1 MTPTGGVRFASGG
14 ENDSIGQILPA
25 AARPPNPPGLPAAP
39 MGCTYHYD
47 VLVIGAG
54 HAGVEAA
61 CAAARLG
68 ARTALLTTNC
78 DTVGQMSCNP
88 AIGGVGKAQLV
99 REVDAL
105 GGVMGRAIDAT
116 GIQFRVLNRSK
127 GPAMHGPRAQAD
139 KKLYQMEVKR
149 LVEETTQLDLRQET
163 VDDLLLEPVAA
174 APGAPAWR
182 IAGVR
187 VRGDAEYRAAAVVL
201 TTGTFL
207 QAVMHTGEAKT
218 DGGRAGEG
226 TTSGVSRALQR
237 AGITLDRFKTGT
249 PCRLS
254 ATSIDFARLDVQVG
268 DPVPQPFSFLTA
280 AIEQEQMVCWITK
293 TSPAI
298 HDLIRANLHRAPM
311 FTGQIESRGPRY
323 CPSIEDKVVR
333 FADKESHQLFL
344 EPEGRRTREIY
355 VNGISTSLPRDVQ
368 DALVRMVPGLERA
381 VIMRYGYAVE
391 YDYCPPDQ
399 LFVTLESKRIARLFC
414 AGQINGTTGYE
425 EAAAQGLLAGA
436 NAARAAAGRDPLVLA
451 REDSYIGVLVDDLVT
466 RGVDEPYRMFTSRA
480 EHRLALRHDNADRR
494 LTPLAASI
502 GLAEPHRVERLA
514 AKTAEIEATLATL
527 AAHRVEGV
535 TLADLLKRPEVGWAD
550 CVARLPALA
559 TVSPDAATQIEH
571 DIRYAG
577 YVALDRE
584 RIERQR
590 RHAERPIPAGFDY
603 AGVRHLRA
611 EAREQLARIRPQTLG
626 QAGRVRGITP
636 ADLALVLLHL
646 EGAK

>member
-1 MTPTGGVRFASGG
+1 
-14 ENDSIGQILPA
+14 
-25 AARPPNPPGLPAAP
+25 

-68 ARTALLTTNC
+68 ARTALLTANC

-105 GGVMGRAIDAT
+105 GGLMGRAIDAT

-149 LVEETTQLDLRQET
+149 LVEETENLHLRQET
-163 VDDLLLEPVAA
+163 VEDVVFEPVAA
-174 APGAPAWR
+174 AAQAEPPWR
-182 IAGVR
+182 VVGVR

-207 QAVMHTGEAKT
+207 QAVMHVGEAQT
-218 DGGRAGEG
+218 AGGRAGEG
-226 TTSGVSRALQR
+226 TTSGVSRALAR
-237 AGITLDRFKTGT
+237 AGVVIDRFKTGT

-254 ATSIDFARLDVQVG
+254 ATSIDFSRLDVQPG
-268 DPVPQPFSFLTA
+268 DAEPQPFSFLTDR
-280 AIEQEQMVCWITK
+280 IEQDQMVCWITK

-298 HDLIRANLHRAPM
+298 HELIRANLHRAPM

-368 DALVRMVPGLERA
+368 DAMVRLVPGLERA

-399 LFVTLESKRIARLFC
+399 LFATLESKRVGGLFC

-436 NAARAAAGRDPLVLA
+436 NAALTAAGRDPLVLA
-451 REDSYIGVLVDDLVT
+451 REDSYIGVLIDDLVT

-494 LTPLAASI
+494 LTPLAASV
-502 GLAEPHRVERLA
+502 GLAEPWRIDRLA

-527 AAHRVEGV
+527 AAHRVGGV
-535 TLADLLKRPEVGWAD
+535 TVADLLKRPEFTWSHAVEAAPD
-550 CVARLPALA
+550 LA
-559 TVSPDAATQIEH
+559 AVSREAAIQIEN
-571 DIRYAG
+571 DIRYSG

-590 RHAERPIPAGFDY
+590 KHAERPIPEGFDY
-603 AGVRHLRA
+603 GGVRHLRV
-611 EAREQLARIRPQTLG
+611 EAREQLARIRPRTLG
-626 QAGRVRGITP
+626 QAGRVSGITP

-646 EGAK
+646 EGGR

>member
-1 MTPTGGVRFASGG
+1 MPS
-14 ENDSIGQILPA
+14 
-25 AARPPNPPGLPAAP
+25 
-39 MGCTYHYD
+39 TYDYD

-68 ARTALLTTNC
+68 AATALLTTNC

-88 AIGGVGKAQLV
+88 AIGGVGKGQLV

-105 GGVMGRAIDAT
+105 GGVMARAIDAT

-139 KKLYQMEVKR
+139 KKHYQMEVKR
-149 LVEETTQLDLRQET
+149 IVEETAGLDLRQET
-163 VDDLLLEPVAA
+163 VDDLIVDACFEAGRPT
-174 APGAPAWR
+174 WR
-182 IAGVR
+182 ITGVR
-187 VRGDAEYRAAAVVL
+187 VRGDAEYRARAVVL

-207 QAVMHTGEAKT
+207 QAMMHTGEAQVP
-218 DGGRAGEG
+218 GGRAGEG
-226 TTSGVSRALQR
+226 TTSGVSRALASLGFR
-237 AGITLDRFKTGT
+237 IDRFKTGT

-254 ATSIDFARLDVQVG
+254 ARSIDFSQLDVQPG
-268 DPVPQPFSFLTA
+268 DERPQPFSFLTDT
-280 AIEQEQMVCWITK
+280 IDQEQLPCWITR
-293 TSPAI
+293 TTPEI

-311 FTGQIESRGPRY
+311 YSGQIQSRGPRY

-344 EPEGRRTREIY
+344 EPEGRRTQEIY

-368 DALVRMVPGLERA
+368 DAMIRLVPGLARA
-381 VIMRYGYAVE
+381 QIIRYGYAVE

-399 LFVTLESKRIARLFC
+399 LTAALESKLVQGLFF

-425 EAAAQGLLAGA
+425 EAAAQGLVAGA
-436 NAARAAAGRDPLVLA
+436 NAALIPAGRDPFVPA
-451 REDSYIGVLVDDLVT
+451 REDSYIGVLIDDLVT

-494 LTPLAASI
+494 LTPVAAAL
-502 GLAEPHRVERLA
+502 GLAEPERLA
-514 AKTAEIEATLATL
+514 RLTAKTAGIEAAVALLAG
-527 AAHRVEGV
+527 ARIEGV
-535 TLADLLKRPEVGWAD
+535 TLFDRLKRPEVGWHD
-550 CVARLPALA
+550 CVAALPVLA
-559 TVSPDAATQIEH
+559 AVPPDVAEQVEN

-577 YVALDRE
+577 YVKVERE

-590 RHAERPIPAGFDY
+590 MVASRPIPAGFEY
-603 AGVRHLRA
+603 ANVQHLRA
-611 EAREQLARIRPQTLG
+611 EAREQLERIRPQTLG

-636 ADLALVLLHL
+636 ADLTLVLVHL
-646 EGAK
+646 EGRRGQTGSAPA

>member
-1 MTPTGGVRFASGG
+1 MPIRY
-14 ENDSIGQILPA
+14 D
-25 AARPPNPPGLPAAP
+25 
-39 MGCTYHYD
+39 YD

-68 ARTALLTTNC
+68 AATALLTTNC

-99 REVDAL
+99 REIDAL
-105 GGVMGRAIDAT
+105 GGIMGRAIDAT

-149 LVEETTQLDLRQET
+149 LVEETTNLDLRQET
-163 VDDLLLEPVAA
+163 VEDLLVEPGSAG
-174 APGAPAWR
+174 PGGAAWR
-182 IAGVR
+182 ITGVR

-207 QAVMHTGEAKT
+207 QAVMHVGEARVP
-218 DGGRAGEG
+218 GGRAGEG
-226 TTSGVSRALQR
+226 TTSGVSRSLVACGFR
-237 AGITLDRFKTGT
+237 MDRFKTGT
-249 PCRLS
+249 PCRL
-254 ATSIDFARLDVQVG
+254 AGTTIDYAALEEQPG
-268 DPVPQPFSFLTA
+268 DPEPQPFSFLSA
-280 AIEQEQMVCWITK
+280 AIQREQLPCWITR
-293 TSPAI
+293 TTPAI

-311 FTGQIESRGPRY
+311 FTGQIGSRGPRY

-333 FADKESHQLFL
+333 FAERESHQLFL
-344 EPEGRRTREIY
+344 EPEGRQTREIY

-368 DALVRMVPGLERA
+368 DEMIRLVPGLERA
-381 VIMRYGYAVE
+381 RIMRYGYAVE

-399 LFVTLESKRIARLFC
+399 LRATLESKPVAGLFC

-425 EAAAQGLLAGA
+425 EAAAQGLVAGA
-436 NAARAAAGRDPLVLA
+436 NAALSLSGRGPFVLDRDQA
-451 REDSYIGVLVDDLVT
+451 YIGVLIDDLVT

-494 LTPLAASI
+494 LTPLAATI
-502 GLAEPHRVERLA
+502 GLAEPHRAARLDAKLAEMEA
-514 AKTAEIEATLATL
+514 AAATL
-527 AAHRVEGV
+527 AATRVNG
-535 TLADLLKRPEVGWAD
+535 TPLADLLKRPEFSWAD
-550 CVARLPALA
+550 AVAAAPTLA
-559 TVSPDAATQIEH
+559 AISREAATQVET

-577 YVALDRE
+577 YLALDRE

-590 RHAERPIPAGFDY
+590 KMAERLIPEGFDY
-603 AGVRHLRA
+603 AAVRHLRA
-611 EAREQLARIRPQTLG
+611 EAREQLDRIRPRTLG
-626 QAGRVRGITP
+626 QAGRVSGITP
-636 ADLALVLLHL
+636 ADLTLVVISL
-646 EGAK
+646 EGRAAQGGGA

>member
-1 MTPTGGVRFASGG
+1 MPS
-14 ENDSIGQILPA
+14 
-25 AARPPNPPGLPAAP
+25 
-39 MGCTYHYD
+39 TYDYD

-105 GGVMGRAIDAT
+105 GGVMARAIDAT

-149 LVEETTQLDLRQET
+149 IVEETRNLDLRQET
-163 VDDLLLEPVAA
+163 VEDIVVEPAA
-174 APGAPAWR
+174 ASSGHGSRPR
-182 IAGVR
+182 VVGVR

-207 QAVMHTGEAKT
+207 QAVMHTGEART
-218 DGGRAGEG
+218 SGGRAGEG
-226 TTSGVSRALQR
+226 TTSGVSRALQALGLR
-237 AGITLDRFKTGT
+237 LARFKTGT
-249 PCRLS
+249 PCRLA
-254 ATSIDFARLDVQVG
+254 ATSIDFTQLDVQPG
-268 DPVPQPFSFLTA
+268 DADPQPFSFLTDR
-280 AIEQEQMVCWITK
+280 IEQEQMVCWITR
-293 TSPAI
+293 TTPEI

-311 FTGQIESRGPRY
+311 FTGQIGSRGPRY

-344 EPEGRRTREIY
+344 EPEGRHTHEIY

-368 DALVRMVPGLERA
+368 DAMIRLVPGLERA

-399 LFVTLESKRIARLFC
+399 LGATLECKTARGLFL

-425 EAAAQGLLAGA
+425 EAAAQGIVAGA
-436 NAARAAAGRDPLVLA
+436 NAALAAAGREPLVLG
-451 REDSYIGVLVDDLVT
+451 REDSYVGVLVDDLVT

-494 LTPLAASI
+494 LTPLADRL
-502 GLAEPHRVERLA
+502 GLAEPHRAARLA
-514 AKTAEIEATLATL
+514 AKQAEIEATLGLL
-527 AAHRVEGV
+527 AARRLDG
-535 TLADLLKRPEVGWAD
+535 TSLADLLKRPEFGWRE
-550 CVARLPALA
+550 CVAAVPKLA
-559 TVSPDAATQIEH
+559 TVSRDAATQIEN

-577 YVALDRE
+577 YLALERE

-590 RHAERPIPAGFDY
+590 RLGERSIPDGFDF
-603 AGVRHLRA
+603 AAVRHLRA
-611 EAREQLARIRPQTLG
+611 EAREQLARIRPRTLA
-626 QAGRVRGITP
+626 QAGRVSGITP
-636 ADLALVLLHL
+636 ADLALVLVHL
-646 EGAK
+646 EGRKA

>member
-1 MTPTGGVRFASGG
+1 MHS
-14 ENDSIGQILPA
+14 
-25 AARPPNPPGLPAAP
+25 
-39 MGCTYHYD
+39 TYDYD
-47 VLVIGAG
+47 VIVIGAG

-105 GGVMGRAIDAT
+105 GGVMARAIDAT

-139 KKLYQMEVKR
+139 KKLYQMEIKR
-149 LVEETTQLDLRQET
+149 LVEETPNLDLRQET
-163 VDDLLLEPVAA
+163 AEDLLVEPGVAGAA
-174 APGAPAWR
+174 AR
-182 IAGVR
+182 VVGVR
-187 VRGDAEYRAAAVVL
+187 VRGDAEYRAAAIVL

-207 QAVMHTGEAKT
+207 QAVMHTGEART
-218 DGGRAGEG
+218 SGGRAGEG
-226 TTSGVSRALQR
+226 TSSGMSRSLAQL
-237 AGITLDRFKTGT
+237 GLKIERFKTGT
-249 PCRLS
+249 PCRL
-254 ATSIDFARLDVQVG
+254 AAKSIDFSRLDAQPG
-268 DPVPQPFSFLTA
+268 DDKPQPFSFLTDR
-280 AIEQEQMVCWITK
+280 IDQEQMVCWITR
-293 TSPAI
+293 TTEAI
-298 HDLIRANLHRAPM
+298 HELIRANLHRAPM
-311 FTGQIESRGPRY
+311 FTGQIGSRGPRY

-344 EPEGRRTREIY
+344 EPEGRRTHEIY

-368 DALVRMVPGLERA
+368 DAMIRLVPGLERA

-399 LFVTLESKRIARLFC
+399 LAPTLECKGVRGLFL

-425 EAAAQGLLAGA
+425 EAAAQGLVAGA
-436 NAARAAAGRDPLVLA
+436 NAALAAAEREPLVLG

-480 EHRLALRHDNADRR
+480 EYRLALRHDNADRR
-494 LTPLAASI
+494 LTPLAARV
-502 GLAEPHRVERLA
+502 GLAEPHRTARLA
-514 AKTAEIEATLATL
+514 AKQAEIEATLAVL
-527 AAHRVEGV
+527 AGHRVSG
-535 TLADLLKRPEVGWAD
+535 TSLTDLLKRPEFGWQE
-550 CVARLPALA
+550 CVSALPDLA
-559 TVSPDAATQIEH
+559 AVSREAAVQIEN

-577 YVALDRE
+577 YLALERE

-590 RHAERPIPAGFDY
+590 KLGERSIPDGFDFNV
-603 AGVRHLRA
+603 VRHLRA
-611 EAREQLARIRPQTLG
+611 EAREQLARIQPRTLA
-626 QAGRVRGITP
+626 QAGRVSGITP
-636 ADLALVLLHL
+636 ADLALVLVHL
-646 EGAK
+646 EGRA

>member
-1 MTPTGGVRFASGG
+1 MPSVY
-14 ENDSIGQILPA
+14 D
-25 AARPPNPPGLPAAP
+25 
-39 MGCTYHYD
+39 YD
-47 VLVIGAG
+47 VLVVGAG

-68 ARTALLTTNC
+68 ARTALLTANC

-105 GGVMGRAIDAT
+105 GGVMARAIDAT

-139 KKLYQMEVKR
+139 KRLYQMEVKR
-149 LVEETTQLDLRQET
+149 IVEETVNLHLRQET
-163 VDDLLLEPVAA
+163 VEGLVVERQPTV
-174 APGAPAWR
+174 APGDPPWR
-182 IAGVR
+182 VVGLR

-207 QAVMHTGEAKT
+207 QAIMHVGESTTA
-218 DGGRAGEG
+218 GGRAGEG
-226 TTSGVSRALQR
+226 TTAGLSRSLAELGLR
-237 AGITLDRFKTGT
+237 IDRFKTGT
-249 PCRLS
+249 PCRL
-254 ATSIDFARLDVQVG
+254 AAASIDFSRLEVQPG
-268 DPVPQPFSFLTA
+268 DDVPQPFSFLTDT
-280 AIEQEQMVCWITK
+280 IEQEQLVCWITR
-293 TSPAI
+293 TTPEI

-311 FTGQIESRGPRY
+311 FSGQIDSRGPRY

-333 FADKESHQLFL
+333 FADRESHQLFL
-344 EPEGRRTREIY
+344 EPEGRHTREIY

-368 DALVRMVPGLERA
+368 DAMIRLVPGLERA

-399 LFVTLESKRIARLFC
+399 LAASLACKRVMGLFL

-425 EAAAQGLLAGA
+425 EAAAQGLVAGA
-436 NAARAAAGRDPLVLA
+436 NAALAGAGRDPLVLDRHEA
-451 REDSYIGVLVDDLVT
+451 YVGVLVDDLVT

-494 LTPLAASI
+494 LTPRAAVL
-502 GLAEPHRVERLA
+502 GLAEPQRAARVA
-514 AKTAEIEATLATL
+514 MKTAAIEAAHATL
-527 AAHRVEGV
+527 TARRVDG
-535 TLADLLKRPEVGWAD
+535 TPLADLLKRPEWTWAD
-550 CVARLPALA
+550 CVAATPELRGVPADVA
-559 TVSPDAATQIEH
+559 SQIMH
-571 DIRYAG
+571 DVRYAG

-590 RHAERPIPAGFDY
+590 RHAERPIPEGFDY

-611 EAREQLARIRPQTLG
+611 EAREQLDRIRPRTLG
-626 QAGRVRGITP
+626 QAGRVRGVTP
-636 ADLALVLLHL
+636 ADLALVLVHL
-646 EGAK
+646 EGRGA

>member
-1 MTPTGGVRFASGG
+1 MPS
-14 ENDSIGQILPA
+14 
-25 AARPPNPPGLPAAP
+25 
-39 MGCTYHYD
+39 HYD
-47 VLVIGAG
+47 YDVIVIGAG

-68 ARTALLTTNC
+68 AKTALLTTNC

-105 GGVMGRAIDAT
+105 GGVMARAIDAT

-149 LVEETTQLDLRQET
+149 IVEETEGLDLRQET
-163 VDDLLLEPVAA
+163 VDDLIVEERHTAEGPTR
-174 APGAPAWR
+174 R

-187 VRGDAEYRAAAVVL
+187 VRGDAEYHARAVVL
-201 TTGTFL
+201 
-207 QAVMHTGEAKT
+207 
-218 DGGRAGEG
+218 
-226 TTSGVSRALQR
+226 TSGVSRALASLGFR
-237 AGITLDRFKTGT
+237 IDRFKTGT

-254 ATSIDFARLDVQVG
+254 ARSIDFSQLDVQPG
-268 DPVPQPFSFLTA
+268 DEQPQPFSFLTDR
-280 AIEQEQMVCWITK
+280 IEQEQMVCWITR
-293 TSPAI
+293 TTPEI

-311 FTGQIESRGPRY
+311 YSGQIQSRGPRY

-344 EPEGRRTREIY
+344 EPEGRRTQEIY

-368 DALVRMVPGLERA
+368 DAMIRLVPGLARA
-381 VIMRYGYAVE
+381 QIIRYGYAVE

-399 LFVTLESKRIARLFC
+399 LTATLESKLVSGLFF

-425 EAAAQGLLAGA
+425 EAAAQGLVAGA
-436 NAARAAAGRDPLVLA
+436 NSALVPAGREPLVPA
-451 REDSYIGVLVDDLVT
+451 REDSYIGVLIDDLVT

-480 EHRLALRHDNADRR
+480 EHRLTLRHDNADRR
-494 LTPLAASI
+494 LTPVAAEL
-502 GLAEPHRVERLA
+502 GLAEPARVARLA
-514 AKTAEIEATLATL
+514 AKTAGIEAAVTLL
-527 AAHRVEGV
+527 AGTRVEGV
-535 TLADLLKRPEVGWAD
+535 TLFDRLKRPEVGWQE
-550 CVARLPALA
+550 CVAALPSLA
-559 TVSPDAATQIEH
+559 TVSPDVAEQVEN

-577 YVALDRE
+577 HVKVERE

-590 RHAERPIPAGFDY
+590 MVTSRPIPQGFEY
-603 AGVRHLRA
+603 ANVRHLRA
-611 EAREQLARIRPQTLG
+611 EAREQLERIRPQTLG
-626 QAGRVRGITP
+626 QAGRVRGVTP
-636 ADLALVLLHL
+636 ADLTLVLVHL
-646 EGAK
+646 EGRA

>member
-1 MTPTGGVRFASGG
+1 MA
-14 ENDSIGQILPA
+14 
-25 AARPPNPPGLPAAP
+25 
-39 MGCTYHYD
+39 CTYHYD

-68 ARTALLTTNC
+68 ARTALLTANC

-149 LVEETTQLDLRQET
+149 LVEESANLDLRQET
-163 VDDLLLEPVAA
+163 VEDLLLEPRTEILR
-174 APGAPAWR
+174 APAAWR
-182 IAGVR
+182 IFGVR

-207 QAVMHTGEAKT
+207 QAVMHVGEART
-218 DGGRAGEG
+218 AGGRAGEG
-226 TTSGVSRALQR
+226 TTSGVSRALAE
-237 AGITLDRFKTGT
+237 AGVELERFKTGT

-254 ATSIDFARLDVQVG
+254 ASSIDFSRLDVQPG
-268 DPVPQPFSFLTA
+268 DPNPQPFSFLTDR
-280 AIEQEQMVCWITK
+280 IEQEQMVCWITK

-333 FADKESHQLFL
+333 FADKDSHQLFL

-368 DALVRMVPGLERA
+368 DAMVRMVPGLERA

-399 LFVTLESKRIARLFC
+399 LAATLESKRVLGLFC

-436 NAARAAAGRDPLVLA
+436 NAALTAAGRDPLVLA
-451 REDSYIGVLVDDLVT
+451 REESYIGVLVDDLVT

-494 LTPLAASI
+494 LTPLAAAV
-502 GLAEPHRVERLA
+502 GLAEPQRVGRLA
-514 AKTAEIEATLATL
+514 AKAAEIEATAVTL
-527 AAHRVEGV
+527 GAHRIGGV
-535 TLADLLKRPEVGWAD
+535 TLADLLKRPEFTWAD
-550 CVARLPALA
+550 AVEAAPALA
-559 TVSPDAATQIEH
+559 AVSREAATQIEN

-590 RHAERPIPAGFDY
+590 KHAERLIPEGFDY
-603 AGVRHLRA
+603 GGVRHLRV
-611 EAREQLARIRPQTLG
+611 EAREQLARIRPRTFG
-626 QAGRVRGITP
+626 QAGRVSGITP

-646 EGAK
+646 EGGR